1 MKTTKKYIRR
11 ITKALPAVAAAA
23 LMLISTNSCERRDLY
38 VYQDY
43 FKQVK
48 LLIDWRHYDRDKFLY
63 PHKPDP
69 DGMTVWFFP
78 TDGRKSEHYTTADVN
93 VFETY
98 LSKGNY
104 EALVFDYSPSE
115 YGKQEFIGMDY
126 AYSAKVQSTPQAYQ
140 PIEDI
145 QLYGEPAYAKELLS
159 KQVTGYWTIANQP
172 EVIASDTTMMNII
185 SGKYDHYIPYTER
198 GSYQSTLIQQVF
210 QMTPLIIPW
219 HMRVRIPI
227 KGIYYLYQT
236 KGTIAGLADGFF
248 LAENRTSDDPC
259 MLQLDDWE
267 VFVTGD
273 NEGYIAKTFYTW
285 GMRNS
290 LWKDYEGIKLRQNWQ
305 PPQATPT
312 PFFVSSA
319 PKDELRVNL
328 ATTLRDR
335 KTVCHFHIDCGNMVE
350 VYGDTGVLLIGN
362 ANALSVDLREALT
375 GDEIPT
381 LPYVEGVNGMDF
393 GGVVIPWKEGENA
406 DVSF

>member
-1 MKTTKKYIRR
+1 MKTTKKYIHC
-11 ITKALPAVAAAA
+11 ITKALPAVAAA
-23 LMLISTNSCERRDLY
+23 LMLLTTGSCERRELY

-48 LLIDWRHYDRDKFLY
+48 ILTDWRHYDRDKWLY
-63 PHKPDP
+63 PHTPDP
-69 DGMTVWFFP
+69 DGMSIWIFP
-78 TDGRKSEHYTTADVN
+78 TDGRKSEHYITADVN
-93 VFETY
+93 NFETY
-98 LSKGNY
+98 LNKGTY

-126 AYSAKVQSTPQAYQ
+126 ANTAKVQSTPQAYQ

-145 QLYGEPAYAKELLS
+145 QLYGEPAYAKDLMS

-185 SGKYDHYIPYTER
+185 SGKYDHYIPYKER
-198 GSYQSTLIQQVF
+198 GSYQSTLIQQTF
-210 QMTPLIIPW
+210 QMNPLIIPW
-219 HMRVRIPI
+219 QMRIRIPI

-236 KGTIAGLADGFF
+236 KGTLAGMADGFF

-259 MLQLDDWE
+259 ILQIDDWE

-285 GMRNS
+285 GMRDA
-290 LWKDYEGIKLRQNWQ
+290 LWKDYDGIRQRKNWILNQ
-305 PPQATPT
+305 KTPD

-319 PKDELRVNL
+319 AKDELRVNL
-328 ATTLRDR
+328 AITLRDR
-335 KTVCHFHIDCGNMVE
+335 KTVCHFHIDCGNLVE
-350 VYGDTGVLLIGN
+350 VYGDTEHLIVGN

-375 GDEIPT
+375 GDDIPT
-381 LPYVEGVNGMDF
+381 LPYVEGVNGIDM
-393 GGVVIPWKEGENA
+393 GGVVIPWEEVINVEA
-406 DVSF
+406 DF